1 MYTLEAVLYVI
12 SNIDSF
18 DQALIGAVNLGED
31 TDTFGAITGSI
42 AGILYGYDSIPKK
55 WLEKLKNKEYLN
67 EIIWRFE
74 NYFKE

>member
-42 AGILYGYDSIPKK
+42 AGILYGYDSILKK